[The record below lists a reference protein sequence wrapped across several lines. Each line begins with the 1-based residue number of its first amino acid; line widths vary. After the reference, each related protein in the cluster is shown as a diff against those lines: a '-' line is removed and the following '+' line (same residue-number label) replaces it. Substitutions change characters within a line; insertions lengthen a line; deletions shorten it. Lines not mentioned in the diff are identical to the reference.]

1 MTRRAS
7 LEGAVALVTG
17 GGGGIGRAI
26 TASLVEAGAQVVV
39 TDFERSAAEATVE
52 HVGAVTGDAGR
63 LRVDVLDVRSLG
75 SCRAALERLS
85 AAEGR
90 LDVLVN
96 NAGITRR
103 LPAAETPDETWD
115 EVMAV
120 NLDGTFRLSREAL
133 PLLERSSQA
142 AVVNLASTNGLVAV
156 DNAAAYCV
164 SKAGVIHLT
173 RVLALEWARRG
184 IRVNA
189 VGPTIVPS
197 PMTEDLRADPAYMAA
212 KLATIPAGRMAEPE
226 EVAEA
231 VAWLASP
238 AASMVTG
245 QTLFVDGGF
254 TIA

>member
-1 MTRRAS
+1 VSRRAS
-7 LEGAVALVTG
+7 LEGLVALVTG
-17 GGGGIGRAI
+17 AGGEMGRAI
-26 TASLVEAGAQVVV
+26 VASLAEAGARVVV
-39 TDFERSAAEATVE
+39 TDKDALAAEATV
-52 HVGAVTGDAGR
+52 AALGDIGGH
-63 LRVDVLDVRSLG
+63 LRAEALDVTSLA
-75 SCRAALERLS
+75 SCREALARLEER
-85 AAEGR
+85 EGR
-90 LDVLVN
+90 LDILVN

-103 LPAAETPDETWD
+103 LGAAQTSDEVWD

-133 PLLERSSQA
+133 GLLERSPQA
-142 AVVNLASTNGLVAV
+142 SIVNLASTNGLVAV
-156 DNAAAYCV
+156 DNTAAYCV

-173 RVLALEWARRG
+173 RVLALEWASRG

-189 VGPTIVPS
+189 LGPTIVPTA
-197 PMTEDLRADPAYMAA
+197 MTADLRQNPAYMAA
-212 KLATIPAGRMAEPE
+212 KLARIPLGRMVEPE

-238 AASMVTG
+238 AASAVTG

>member
-1 MTRRAS
+1 VSRRAS
-7 LEGAVALVTG
+7 LEGLVALVTG
-17 GGGGIGRAI
+17 AGGGIGRAI
-26 TASLVEAGAQVVV
+26 VASLAEAGASVVV
-39 TDFERSAAEATVE
+39 TDTEEGRAAAAAATLGE
-52 HVGAVTGDAGR
+52 HEGR
-63 LRVDVLDVRSLG
+63 LRAD
-75 SCRAALERLS
+75 
-85 AAEGR
+85 R
-90 LDVLVN
+90 LDVTSLASCQEALARVEQHEGHLDILVN

-103 LPAAETPDETWD
+103 LPAAETSDETWA

-133 PLLERSSQA
+133 SLLERSSCA

-173 RVLALEWARRG
+173 RVLALEWARRK

-212 KLATIPAGRMAEPE
+212 KLATIPAGRMAEPD